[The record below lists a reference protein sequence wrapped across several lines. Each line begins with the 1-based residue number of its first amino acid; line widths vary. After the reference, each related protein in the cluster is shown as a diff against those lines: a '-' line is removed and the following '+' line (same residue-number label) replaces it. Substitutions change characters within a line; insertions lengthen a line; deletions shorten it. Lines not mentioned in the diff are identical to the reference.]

1 MKDAID
7 EEGKFFS
14 LQLFLGEQAMVL
26 WTSRCDLALILS
38 SLRLESIRQSAVNGS

>member
-38 SLRLESIRQSAVNGS
+38 SLLSNRLGKAQ